1 MVGSQGREE
10 TFQVSAVA
18 RTQVICSAF
27 ACIAGFLQPAFALEY
42 EAHGF
47 IAQGALLSS
56 HNNLYGESSSG
67 TIEYSEAGLNG
78 AVEGGRGLR
87 AAAQILTRRAGD
99 NDDGAP
105 RVDFAFLDW
114 RPLRGQAAN
123 LGVRAGKVKNP
134 WGLYNDSRDVVFTR
148 PGILLPDSMYS
159 DISGQRALL
168 FSSEGGQLY
177 ADAQAGSQL
186 LSLVVT
192 RARNRRLGDSDKEKL
207 IDLGGAPFDLTLR
220 DYWLA
225 QLVDGPDQGRW
236 RLALSAL
243 HGDLDL
249 NAPDAGITG
258 EFRVVQYGLSAQ
270 YNDAGYTLTAELL
283 RNYNVNDVYLG
294 GSPLLHLEPVLTGGY
309 LQGEYRVTPALI
321 ALARFDA
328 MVQRT
333 GGKGCAEQ
341 SPPLDPEQ
349 CYSYDTTLGGNWQPG
364 PHWGVWAELHLI
376 DGLFNRIS
384 IADNPSGS
392 VDPHWNVFLLMAA
405 YRF

>member
-1 MVGSQGREE
+1 M
-10 TFQVSAVA
+10 SAAVRAHAILGALACVA
-18 RTQVICSAF
+18 CFV
-27 ACIAGFLQPAFALEY
+27 QPALALDY
-42 EAHGF
+42 EGHGF

-56 HNNLYGESSSG
+56 HNQLYGESTEG
-67 TIEYSEAGLNG
+67 TVSYFEAGLNA
-78 AVEGGRGLR
+78 AVEGGHGLR
-87 AAAQILTRRAGD
+87 AAGQILTRRAGE
-99 NDDGAP
+99 NDDGTP

-134 WGLYNDSRDVVFTR
+134 WGFYNDSRDVVFTR

-168 FSSEGGQLY
+168 FSTEGGQLY
-177 ADAQAGSQL
+177 GDAQAGGQL

-192 RARNRRLGDSDKEKL
+192 RARNRQLDDSDKKKL
-207 IDLGGAPFDLTLR
+207 IDLGGAPFDLRLR

-225 QLVDGPDQGRW
+225 QLVDGADQGRW
-236 RLALSAL
+236 RVALSAL
-243 HGDLDL
+243 HGDFDLD
-249 NAPDAGITG
+249 APDAGITG

-283 RNYNVNDVYLG
+283 RNYNVNDVYSG
-294 GSPLLHLEPVLTGGY
+294 GSPLLHQEPVLTGGY
-309 LQGEYRVTPALI
+309 LQGEYRVAPAFT

-333 GGKGCAEQ
+333 GGKSCAEQ
-341 SPPLDPEQ
+341 SPPQDPER